1 MSLTLHF
8 ISTSNIHS
16 PFLSISRFTQ
26 FLLDIMKLPAAVGER
41 HTFNVKEET
50 RTMIFSE
57 GSKVTNENTAAG
69 HVTASSP
76 LIGFRSPST
85 SSSRP

>member
-1 MSLTLHF
+1 
-8 ISTSNIHS
+8 
-16 PFLSISRFTQ
+16 
-26 FLLDIMKLPAAVGER
+26 MKLPAAVGER

-69 HVTASSP
+69 HVTTSSP
-76 LIGFRSPST
+76 LIGCRSPST